1 MIYGKLPVVFLSTLA
16 SEKQDSTNSQIARY
30 ILEHLNEMK
39 DMSIK
44 EMASDCHVAMSSI
57 SRFCKEIGLKDFA
70 ELKELLSDPDF
81 YFEGQ
86 SQSSSIQ
93 KRIDDYGQK
102 VCDSIQMVQN
112 TLNHRQLIH
121 LCEDL
126 NVYQKVGVFG
136 LLKAQAPAIN
146 LQTDLLMLGKQ
157 VNTHVSYLQQMEYI
171 LSAQE
176 DDLIIIFSYTGSYFD
191 YEDLRA
197 LRKKLKAPKIWM
209 ITSVQNQYP
218 DFVDEV
224 LAFES
229 LQDQGSHPYQ
239 LLFVASLIAQE
250 YFKMYQS

>member
-70 ELKELLSDPDF
+70 ELKELLMTPDF
-81 YFEGQ
+81 SFEEQ
-86 SQSSSIQ
+86 SKSHSLSQRIQDYADNVNKSIQQVQSS
-93 KRIDDYGQK
+93 IDQ
-102 VCDSIQMVQN
+102 
-112 TLNHRQLIH
+112 RQLLH
-121 LCEDL
+121 LCKDL
-126 NVYQKVGVFG
+126 NAYQKVGVFG

-176 DDLIIIFSYTGSYFD
+176 DDLIVIFSYTGSYFD
-191 YEDLRA
+191 YEDFRA

-224 LAFES
+224 LTFQS

-239 LLFVASLIAQE
+239 LLFIASLIAQE
-250 YFKMYQS
+250 YFKMYKS